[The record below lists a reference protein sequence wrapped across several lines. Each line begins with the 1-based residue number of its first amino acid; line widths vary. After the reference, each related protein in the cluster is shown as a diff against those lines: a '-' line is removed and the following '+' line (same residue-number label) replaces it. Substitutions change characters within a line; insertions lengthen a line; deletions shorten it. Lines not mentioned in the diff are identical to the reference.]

1 MTRESGRPFLGS
13 CPLTADEACCCCHV
27 VAFTRHGALLLHG
40 TVLYRTVRYCAWVP
54 HEALWPNL
62 TSRRRRP
69 PRQTQWANQHVTFP
83 FEAFH
88 TPPMQPLQGS
98 SLLHTHNT
106 DAPTRPT
113 LPGHARQRAHA
124 AAAAAAHDVAL
135 FLVSAGRP
143 GPGDGQR

>member
-1 MTRESGRPFLGS
+1 M
-13 CPLTADEACCCCHV
+13 
-27 VAFTRHGALLLHG
+27 
-40 TVLYRTVRYCAWVP
+40 VLYCTVQYDTVHGYLP

-88 TPPMQPLQGS
+88 VPPMQPLQGS
-98 SLLHTHNT
+98 SSLHTHNT

-113 LPGHARQRAHA
+113 LPWGHAGQRAHA